1 MPIQLSTRARLASDE
16 IVKEPALVLEID
28 GVSTKYGSGIILEV
42 IRVGDVDLLIDG
54 TWVIGGFRAIQDQED
69 VLNLDKSTTQ
79 IKQQLEI
86 DKGRGSSISS
96 MEIGLV
102 DFNDEITK
110 LITPGEIVTD
120 ILGRRARVS
129 VGYRDRT
136 SFPEDFSVI
145 FRGIIDDVKSEAGII
160 KLNIAHPDAKKKAGI
175 YDKVETAVATTT
187 FTIFSV
193 TSAQVFSVPVVDG
206 PRLVLGFKVRVNN
219 VEREI
224 AIIAGNQI
232 TLDSP
237 LPFTPLVGQ
246 TFTMQGVNAID
257 TSITLQDA
265 SQLVTPILGP
275 DLAFDPSFTAYVR
288 IGDEF
293 VSYTGRTGNTI
304 TGCTRGVTIDRWP
317 SVAATHETGEQVD
330 SIYRLQGNAI
340 DLALK
345 LLLSG
350 WNGPCFTGKSIS
362 NFVQLGD
369 ASLLD
374 NAIYFEGISV
384 EREYGISI
392 GDYVTV
398 TGATNGANNFSGR
411 LVVEVTDTDQGS
423 YILVDGAPLVL
434 ETGTSAVVAIRS
446 QYDTLPEG
454 IKLYTDEVDV
464 AEHLRIQQLFLNGL
478 DYDFQIID
486 SIDDAK
492 EFLEQQIYRPGNSYS
507 LPRKARASV
516 GHFSGPIPGQ
526 ETVQLDETNI
536 KNPSSLKIR
545 RTITKNFSNEIV
557 YRYDKSLIQENR
569 YLRGYINQS
578 GTSLTQIPVLGRKL
592 VISSEGMRED
602 LNAGVQ
608 AAVFSDRLLDRFK
621 FGAEFL
627 EGVKVTYGVGY
638 AIEIGDILILDGT
651 SLEISDTKSGE
662 RGLEPRLFEVANIS
676 KDFRK
681 GEVVLDL
688 VDTGFD
694 GANRYALTGPSS
706 IIKSGVSTTQFVI
719 EASFYRRYGT
729 AEWKKWD
736 RFVFPSVPS
745 RSCYVRV
752 HDPTY
757 AVRDVTV
764 QIQRLAGNVV
774 TVQSSLGF
782 TPVAGDIMELALY
795 TAPQTEQIKLLYGHM
810 QDAATF
816 GDGKSQYRML

>member
-1 MPIQLSTRARLASDE
+1 MPIPLSVRARLASDE

-42 IRVGDVDLLIDG
+42 IRIGDVDLLIDG
-54 TWVIGGFRAIQDQED
+54 TWVIGGFRAIQDQSD

-102 DFNDEITK
+102 DFGEEITK
-110 LITPGEIVTD
+110 LITPGEVVTD

-145 FRGIIDDVKSEAGII
+145 FRGVIDDVKSEAGII
-160 KLNIAHPDAKKKAGI
+160 KLNIAHPDAKKKSGI
-175 YDKVETAVATTT
+175 YDKVETALATTS
-187 FTIFSV
+187 FTVFSV
-193 TSAQVFSVPVVDG
+193 VSNQVFSVPVADG
-206 PRLVLGFKVRVNN
+206 PRLVLGFQIRYSNQT
-219 VEREI
+219 REI

-237 LPFTPLVGQ
+237 LPFTPVIGQ
-246 TFTMQGVNAID
+246 TFEMLGLNAID

-265 SQLVTPILGP
+265 SQLTVPVLGP
-275 DLAFDPSFTAYVR
+275 DLALDPSFKAYVR
-288 IGDEF
+288 INNELIE
-293 VSYTGRTGNTI
+293 YTGKTGNTI
-304 TGCTRGVTIDRWP
+304 TGCVRGSDIGTFE
-317 SVAATHETGEQVD
+317 STASSHETGDQVD
-330 SIYRLQGNAI
+330 SIYRLQGNSI

-350 WNGPCFTGKSIS
+350 WGGPCFTGKTIS
-362 NFVQLGD
+362 NFIQLGD
-369 ASLLD
+369 ASLVD
-374 NAIYFEGISV
+374 NALYFEGISI
-384 EREYGISI
+384 EREYGVVI
-392 GDYVTV
+392 GDYITV
-398 TGATNGANNFSGR
+398 TGAANGANNFSGR
-411 LVVEVTDTDQGS
+411 QVVEVTETDQGS
-423 YILVDGAPLVL
+423 YMIVDGAPLVL
-434 ETGTSAVVAIRS
+434 EVGTSALMAIRS

-464 AEHLRIQQLFLNGL
+464 AEHLRLQQLFLNGL
-478 DYDFQIID
+478 DYDFHLTD

-507 LPRKARASV
+507 LPRKAQASV

-557 YRYDKSLIQENR
+557 YRYEKSLIQEDR

-578 GTSLTQIPVLGRKL
+578 GTSLAQIPVVGRKL
-592 VISSEGMRED
+592 VISADGMREA
-602 LNAGVQ
+602 LNAEVQ
-608 AAVFSDRLLDRFK
+608 AAVFTDRLLDRFK

-638 AIEIGDILILDGT
+638 GIEIGDILILDG
-651 SLEISDTKSGE
+651 SELAISDTKEGK
-662 RGLEPRLFEVANIS
+662 RGLTPRLFEVANVS

-694 GANRYALTGPSS
+694 GANRYCLTGPSS
-706 IIKSGVSTTQFVI
+706 LVKNGISQTQLVI
-719 EASFYRRYGT
+719 EASFYQRYGT
-729 AEWKKWD
+729 AEWKKWQ

-752 HDPTY
+752 HDPTF
-757 AVRDVTV
+757 ALRDATV
-764 QIQRLAGNVV
+764 QIQKLAGNVV
-774 TVQSSLGF
+774 TFQSALGF

-795 TAPQTEQIKLLYGHM
+795 TAPQTEQIKLIYGHM

-816 GDGKSQYRML
+816 GDGKPQYRML